1 MKSKMKLSKRG
12 FKKMLTMENL
22 IGLLLAILILFDVKM
37 NMKMTQFVNSPLG
50 IVLCIII
57 TISLFVFLHP
67 ILGFLFLIYL
77 YENVKHLNK
86 LFSNLVM
93 NTETKKITNKMK
105 NMNKG
110 TFNVDV
116 EHEVINDMAPI
127 VKKME
132 NPQAKFVPMTNETSY
147 KVL

>member
-1 MKSKMKLSKRG
+1 
-12 FKKMLTMENL
+12 MLTMENL
-22 IGLLLAILILFDVKM
+22 IGLLLAILILFVVKM

-110 TFNVDV
+110 NSNVDV
-116 EHEVINDMAPI
+116 EHTINDMAPI

-132 NPQAKFVPMTNETSY
+132 TLKPNSY
-147 KVL
+147 L